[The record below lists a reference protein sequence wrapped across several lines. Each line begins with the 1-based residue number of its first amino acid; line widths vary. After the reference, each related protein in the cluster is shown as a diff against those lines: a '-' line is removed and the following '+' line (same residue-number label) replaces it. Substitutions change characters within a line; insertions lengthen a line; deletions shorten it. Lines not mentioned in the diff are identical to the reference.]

1 MKRTKMSKVLSAAL
15 SATMICA
22 FGGCSVVTSDPVET
36 QSVSSE
42 TTSIENTTVAE
53 TVVEAENTEPALSGE
68 LEIQIFTNETDAAN
82 NAWNSIIDAFEAQTG
97 VKVVRNMGSQINTEM
112 DTRWMQGN
120 APDVVLLNGGGIN
133 ADVLQSSGLL
143 MDISDIMNHG
153 YVYGTDQLIKDSIGD
168 NLVTVSDDGA
178 IYRAPILRSTKG
190 IWYDADY
197 LKQLGIDEPTHYSEF
212 VEAGKE
218 AVEAGT
224 SALTYPGQYPSY
236 CLGGLIYPAMAAY
249 GQEYFDQL
257 GKADPEAFKS
267 QNMTDILQR
276 YSDYCA
282 NDGFIMPST
291 STLDH
296 TSSQIKW
303 LNHEATF
310 ITVGLWLPDEVRSST
325 SDDFKMTFGLSPLIA
340 DNQPTTAVF
349 STIPVAVSKDAKN
362 VENAEAFVRFLYTDA
377 AQSALMAG
385 LSQISVLNTLD
396 YAEATK
402 NADPAVAT
410 AMEAAAAAE
419 NQVYDHISW
428 GDVGTVFGNV
438 INDLTLGNITVE
450 EAQAQLIEAAEK
462 EQTNK

>member
-1 MKRTKMSKVLSAAL
+1 
-15 SATMICA
+15 
-22 FGGCSVVTSDPVET
+22 
-36 QSVSSE
+36 
-42 TTSIENTTVAE
+42 
-53 TVVEAENTEPALSGE
+53 
-68 LEIQIFTNETDAAN
+68 
-82 NAWNSIIDAFEAQTG
+82 
-97 VKVVRNMGSQINTEM
+97 
-112 DTRWMQGN
+112 
-120 APDVVLLNGGGIN
+120 
-133 ADVLQSSGLL
+133 
-143 MDISDIMNHG
+143 
-153 YVYGTDQLIKDSIGD
+153 
-168 NLVTVSDDGA
+168 
-178 IYRAPILRSTKG
+178 
-190 IWYDADY
+190 
-197 LKQLGIDEPTHYSEF
+197 
-212 VEAGKE
+212 
-218 AVEAGT
+218 
-224 SALTYPGQYPSY
+224 
-236 CLGGLIYPAMAAY
+236 
-249 GQEYFDQL
+249 
-257 GKADPEAFKS
+257 
-267 QNMTDILQR
+267 
-276 YSDYCA
+276 
-282 NDGFIMPST
+282 MPST

-450 EAQAQLIEAAEK
+450 DAQAQLIEAAEK